1 MRKRLLSKLK
11 HNDQKYVFVVLG
23 VVLMLFPDHIASYA
37 PYIVGC
43 ALIVYSIIDT
53 IMDLRYPDAD
63 ISLGDSIVRGIL
75 GIILLLET
83 EQAIA
88 IMGIVWAVFSLD
100 DAGKEINDYYRTKQF
115 RLIGAVSIILTIT
128 FSAMLML
135 DPFEHLAFHIR
146 ILGLEMIAETFIRRG
161 EMR

>member
-1 MRKRLLSKLK
+1 MKKRLLSKLK
-11 HNDQKYVFVVLG
+11 HNDQIYLFVIIGLA
-23 VVLMLFPDHIASYA
+23 LIIFPSHIASYA

-53 IMDLRYPDAD
+53 IMDLRYPDAE
-63 ISLGDSIVRGIL
+63 ISLGDSIVRGII

-100 DAGKEINDYYRTKQF
+100 DAAKEINDYYRTKQF
-115 RLIGAVSIILTIT
+115 RAIGALSIVLTII

-135 DPFEHLAFHIR
+135 DPFGHLAFHIR
-146 ILGLEMIAETFIRRG
+146 VLGLEMIAETFIKRR
-161 EMR
+161 